1 MENKTTNFT
10 SEELFNIITE
20 NTQNILNE
28 FAEQDNF
35 PMVIKKI
42 YKLVREEGFPDMI
55 DDIANDIYAFSNGE
69 GMLVYNEDS
78 MYELLRDLVNYD
90 LICINDTEDAISV
103 EDSNNEDIAKLL
115 QPYVNPQMCQTIAQ
129 SF

>member
-1 MENKTTNFT
+1 MENKTANFK
-10 SEELFNIITE
+10 SEELFNIIME

-35 PMVIKKI
+35 PMAIKKI

-69 GMLVYNEDS
+69 GMFVYNEDS

-103 EDSNNEDIAKLL
+103 EDSNNEDVAKLI